1 VWRVSRAAAKSE
13 RKIKE
18 LLETLEALKDA
29 SARKLEAKDQDIS
42 DLRCNIMTML
52 QKVRPT
58 AMRSWFRYDCN
69 RGGAKY
75 TTLNLGASAA
85 LELG

>member
-1 VWRVSRAAAKSE
+1 VLSRAAAKSE

-58 AMRSWFRYDCN
+58 AMRSWFLHNYN
-69 RGGAKY
+69 RGGA
-75 TTLNLGASAA
+75 TWVPWRPGS
-85 LELG
+85 